1 MELLVLILALV
12 NLLANTAYSSI
23 APIFPLAAIEKGI
36 PNTYIGFIF
45 SMYSLMKVIMSPFV
59 AVLMNQTGRRAILL
73 RGLVFEGVAII
84 TFGVLDFIQ
93 DPVWYGVSSAI
104 CRALEGLGNAC
115 LVTASYAL
123 VASRFPEKV
132 DQVVSTLQTFTALGM
147 ASGPLFGSALFALG
161 GFKVPF
167 FVTGAAL
174 LVFAVATAYVLP
186 EEDEE
191 QRNTELQQP
200 PSDPSSAENSM
211 TRGSAQLCH
220 LIKDFKVLVISITV
234 SLLIL

>member
-93 DPVWYGVSSAI
+93 DPVW
-104 CRALEGLGNAC
+104 
-115 LVTASYAL
+115 
-123 VASRFPEKV
+123 
-132 DQVVSTLQTFTALGM
+132 
-147 ASGPLFGSALFALG
+147 
-161 GFKVPF
+161 
-167 FVTGAAL
+167 
-174 LVFAVATAYVLP
+174 
-186 EEDEE
+186 
-191 QRNTELQQP
+191 
-200 PSDPSSAENSM
+200 
-211 TRGSAQLCH
+211 
-220 LIKDFKVLVISITV
+220 
-234 SLLIL
+234 SLLGYLPSFGGTRKCLPGHRFLRSRSLSLS